1 MTINQVA
8 LANTFNEF
16 RVEFNNSANVIN
28 SLQDGTGNSNVNFL
42 TVSGQVSSNLIPSAN
57 ITYDLGS
64 LNNRWK
70 DLYLSGN
77 SIFIGDATI
86 SYDGTTFKVVVGS
99 DEIFTADDTGASV
112 VESTT
117 ANTITANSI
126 TVNEDLLVSGN
137 LTVNGTETILNTA
150 TLNVED
156 KNIVI
161 ANTASPTDV
170 LADGGGITLKG
181 DTDKTLNWVDATDS
195 WTSSENFNIA
205 NGKTYKVNATDVLT
219 ATSLGTGV
227 IGSSLTSVGTISSG
241 TWQGTILGSTYGG
254 TGVNNGSN
262 TVTLAGNLQTANAV
276 TFSGDY
282 SVIFTA
288 VGTTN
293 VTLPESGTIAT
304 VGKAIAM
311 AIVFG

>member
-16 RVEFNNSANVIN
+16 RVEFNNSANIIN

-137 LTVNGTETILNTA
+137 LTVNGTETILNVQ

-156 KNIVI
+156 KNI
-161 ANTASPTDV
+161 T
-170 LADGGGITLKG
+170 
-181 DTDKTLNWVDATDS
+181 
-195 WTSSENFNIA
+195 IA
-205 NGKTYKVNATDVLT
+205 NGAVDSAAADGAGITIDGAGASLIYTNAEDKFEFNRNVDV
-219 ATSLGTGV
+219 
-227 IGSSLTSVGTISSG
+227 
-241 TWQGTILGSTYGG
+241 
-254 TGVNNGSN
+254 GSN
-262 TVTLAGNLQTANAV
+262 TLTVTNPPAEANQVSNKAYTDSTAIL
-276 TFSGDY
+276 Y
-282 SVIFTA
+282 
-288 VGTTN
+288 
-293 VTLPESGTIAT
+293 
-304 VGKAIAM
+304 
-311 AIVFG
+311 AIVL

>member
-16 RVEFNNSANVIN
+16 REEFNNSANAIN

-64 LNNRWK
+64 LNNRWN

-77 SIFIGDATI
+77 TIFIGAGEIKVED
-86 SYDGTTFKVVVGS
+86 DEVKFLVNGTEVL
-99 DEIFTADDTGASV
+99 
-112 VESTT
+112 T
-117 ANTITANSI
+117 ANVSGESISDSLTANNI
-126 TVNEDLLVSGN
+126 TVNQDLVVTGN

-150 TLNVED
+150 ILNVED

-195 WTSSENFNIA
+195 WTSSENFNLLT
-205 NGKTYKVNATDVLT
+205 GKTYKINATDVLT

-241 TWQGTILGSTYGG
+241 TWQGTIIDPTYGG
-254 TGVNNGSN
+254 TGVNNGAN
-262 TVTLAGNLQTANAV
+262 TLTLAGSV
-276 TFSGDY
+276 EFSGGY
-282 SVIFTA
+282 GVTLTA
-288 VGTTN
+288 TGTTN
-293 VTLPESGTIAT
+293 VTLPENGTLAST
-304 VGKAIAM
+304 GKAIAM

>member
-16 RVEFNNSANVIN
+16 RETFNEAANVIN
-28 SLQDGTGNSNVNFL
+28 SLQDGTGNSDVNFL
-42 TVSGQVSSNLIPSAN
+42 TVSGQVSSNLVPSAN
-57 ITYDLGS
+57 VTYDLGA
-64 LNNRWK
+64 LNNRWN
-70 DLYLSGN
+70 DLYLSGTTVYL
-77 SIFIGDATI
+77 GDAELKYE
-86 SYDGTTFKVVVGS
+86 SGSFKVVVGV
-99 DEIFTADDTGASV
+99 DEILAVSSSGESV
-112 VESTT
+112 SDSLT
-117 ANTITANSI
+117 ANTI
-126 TVNEDLLVSGN
+126 TVNEDLTVTGN
-137 LTVNGTETILNTA
+137 LIVNGTETILNTQ

-181 DTDKTLNWVDATDS
+181 DTDKTLNWVDSTDS
-195 WTSSENFNIA
+195 WTSSENFDVVS
-205 NGKTYKVNATDVLT
+205 GKTYKIAGTDVLT
-219 ATSLGTGV
+219 GSSLGSGIT
-227 IGSSLTSVGTISSG
+227 GSSLTSLGTITSG
-241 TWQGTILGSTYGG
+241 TWQGTLIDPTYGG

-262 TVTLAGNLQTANAV
+262 TVTVGGNLQTANAV

-282 SVIFTA
+282 SVTFTA
-288 VGTTN
+288 TGTTS
-293 VTLPESGTIAT
+293 VTLPESGSVAT